1 MDKPTIAALGMCSPV
16 ALTEGGKRTKTKRV
30 GIPLFMVIALA
41 IVRHV

>member
-1 MDKPTIAALGMCSPV
+1 LRD
-16 ALTEGGKRTKTKRV
+16 GKRTKTKRG